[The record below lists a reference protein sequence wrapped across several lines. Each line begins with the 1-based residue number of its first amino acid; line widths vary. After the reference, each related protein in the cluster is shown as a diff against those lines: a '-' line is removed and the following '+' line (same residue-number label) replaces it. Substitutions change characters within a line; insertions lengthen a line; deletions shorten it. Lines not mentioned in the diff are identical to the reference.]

1 MRLAGRLRVKVE
13 KSPKTCKAR
22 AMKSN
27 DVQPTKVLIV
37 DDETGVRELLK
48 DALKLAGFETQTAN
62 DGMSALTALR
72 SYTPDIMIIDINMPL
87 MDGFELV
94 ERLRKNGNDVPVLM
108 LSARADRVDITRGL
122 TIGADDYVVKPFGLE
137 ELVLRL
143 KAILRRAHIAG
154 TPNTSLKCGPI
165 TIEDATHTVTFNDES
180 VDLSPTEYRLLQ
192 VLIEN
197 KNRVLSK
204 SVLLD
209 DVWGITFES
218 ESTVVDT
225 YISYLRKK
233 LHRDGFEGIKTIR
246 GVGFVIQEPKK

>member
-1 MRLAGRLRVKVE
+1 MA
-13 KSPKTCKAR
+13 SPAEF
-22 AMKSN
+22 
-27 DVQPTKVLIV
+27 PTKVLIV
-37 DDETGVRELLK
+37 DDEAGVRELLK
-48 DALKLAGFETQTAN
+48 DALKLAGFETHTAN
-62 DGMSALTALR
+62 DGMSALTTLR
-72 SYTPDIMIIDINMPL
+72 TLTPDIMIIDINMPL

-94 ERLRKNGNDVPVLM
+94 ERLRANGNEVPVLM
-108 LSARADRVDITRGL
+108 LSARADRVDVTRGL
-122 TIGADDYVVKPFGLE
+122 TLGADDYVVKPFGLE

-143 KAILRRAHIAG
+143 KAILRRSHFNATQATTI
-154 TPNTSLKCGPI
+154 SCGPI
-165 TIEDATHTVTFNDES
+165 SIEDGIHAVTFNGEV

-204 SVLLD
+204 SLLLD

>member
-1 MRLAGRLRVKVE
+1 MNTSDA
-13 KSPKTCKAR
+13 
-22 AMKSN
+22 
-27 DVQPTKVLIV
+27 QQTKILIV
-37 DDETGVRELLK
+37 DDEAGVRELLK
-48 DALKLAGFETQTAN
+48 DALKLAGFDTHVAN

-72 SYTPDIMIIDINMPL
+72 SFTPDIMIIDINMPL

-94 ERLRKNGNDVPVLM
+94 ERLRKNGNEVPVLM
-108 LSARADRVDITRGL
+108 LSARADRVDVTRGL
-122 TIGADDYVVKPFGLE
+122 TLGADDYVVKPFGLE

-143 KAILRRAHIAG
+143 KAILRRSQISGMAS
-154 TPNTSLKCGPI
+154 TSLKCGPI
-165 TIEDATHTVTFNDES
+165 SIDDATHTATFNDDV

-197 KNRVLSK
+197 KNRVLTK
-204 SVLLD
+204 TALLD

-246 GVGFVIQEPKK
+246 GVGFTIQEPKK

>member
-1 MRLAGRLRVKVE
+1 MGMSTAA
-13 KSPKTCKAR
+13 T
-22 AMKSN
+22 
-27 DVQPTKVLIV
+27 QPVKVLIV
-37 DDETGVRELLK
+37 DDEAGVRELLK
-48 DALKLAGFETQTAN
+48 DALKLAGFETLAVS

-72 SYTPDIMIIDINMPL
+72 SYTPEIMIIDINMPL

-94 ERLRKNGNDVPVLM
+94 ERLRKNGNSVPVLM

-143 KAILRRAHIAG
+143 KAILRRSHISEA
-154 TPNTSLKCGPI
+154 PNNVLKCGPI
-165 TIEDATHTVTFNDES
+165 TMNDLTHTVNFNQDLIE
-180 VDLSPTEYRLLQ
+180 LSPTEYRLLQ

-246 GVGFVIQEPKK
+246 GIGFVIQEPKK

>member
-1 MRLAGRLRVKVE
+1 MSMASATETPIKI
-13 KSPKTCKAR
+13 
-22 AMKSN
+22 
-27 DVQPTKVLIV
+27 LIV
-37 DDETGVRELLK
+37 DDEAGVRELLK
-48 DALKLAGFETQTAN
+48 DALKLAGFETLTAN

-72 SYTPDIMIIDINMPL
+72 SFTPDIMIIDINMPL

-94 ERLRKNGNDVPVLM
+94 ERLRNNGNDVPVLM
-108 LSARADRVDITRGL
+108 LSARADRVDVTRGL
-122 TIGADDYVVKPFGLE
+122 TLGADDYVVKPFGLE

-143 KAILRRAHIAG
+143 KAILRRSLFNAA
-154 TPNTSLKCGPI
+154 TSAAISCGPI
-165 TIEDATHTVTFNDES
+165 SIDDGKHVVTFNGE
-180 VDLSPTEYRLLQ
+180 VINLSPTEYRLLQ

-204 SVLLD
+204 TLLLD

-246 GVGFVIQEPKK
+246 GVGFVIQEPKKQ